1 MCFCSATTESIN
13 AVLAEKSRENSELQV
28 KLNEITDKYD
38 NELEEVMRQNEA
50 LMAKYTELEAQS
62 DEQRVLLEEQ
72 NAQLDSRT
80 AKELQQQKADLVRLT
95 NELSE
100 YRAKYDEVRLAHQAS
115 ESRAQTLG
123 DLVKQLKKGS
133 SADEL
138 GELMSVTDMKAKL
151 LALTKEKDR
160 LTDKLEGELD
170 ARKLLEDHVKVVGE
184 EVSALRQGFNLA
196 EKDKLEAQT
205 RLEVL
210 STYFKEK
217 ETQLQR

>member
-1 MCFCSATTESIN
+1 M
-13 AVLAEKSRENSELQV
+13 LAEKSRENSELQV

-50 LMAKYTELEAQS
+50 LMGKYTELEAQS
-62 DEQRVLLEEQ
+62 DEQRAIFEEQ
-72 NAQLDSRT
+72 NAQLESRT
-80 AKELQQQKADLVRLT
+80 AKELKKQTEELVRLT
-95 NELSE
+95 KELNE
-100 YRAKYDEVRLAHQAS
+100 YRGKYDEIRMAHQTS
-115 ESRAQTLG
+115 ESRVQTLG

-138 GELMSVTDMKAKL
+138 GELMDVTDIKAKL

-184 EVSALRQGFNLA
+184 EVSSLRQGFNLA

-210 STYFKEK
+210 STYFKDK
-217 ETQLQR
+217 ETQLQK